1 MAAPT
6 LAPVVGALSDAWAE
20 LRTHKL
26 RVLLSLIGIAVSVGA
41 LTAVVAIGEYQK
53 QAFAEQSDRY
63 GGRIA
68 TIAIQASTTDGT
80 PVNWDDLDDRFARVN
95 ERYDFT
101 YTSRNV
107 QGMTLPVQ
115 LPDGVTAV
123 PTRLLEPAF
132 PIIHREKL
140 AHGRW
145 FTPAD
150 AELLAPA
157 IVVSEPLWE
166 MLGSQDLST
175 HPTLELTG
183 DMAGTYQIVGVT
195 PRQGIWDTEPRLDL
209 PFGAYRDRVDA
220 LPKDAIVTREVWVPP
235 GIVDELGPVLAMDLR
250 AGLPETTEISVSRTD
265 WGAQSGY
272 EESTRM
278 FQIITGSIAGLVLLL
293 GALSLVNIQLV
304 AMRQRIREIGVR
316 RSFGATGGRIF
327 TSVLLES
334 LVATTLAGVAGIA
347 LAVAVLRGGWV
358 IEMMFPDIQ
367 DVPPFPFGAALIGL
381 IAAVAVG
388 ALAGV
393 IPALVALRV
402 RVIDAIRF

>member
-1 MAAPT
+1 MATPT
-6 LAPVVGALSDAWAE
+6 LAPVVGALADAWAE

-53 QAFAEQSDRY
+53 QSMAEQSDRY

-68 TIAIQASTTDGT
+68 TLAIGASTTDGS
-80 PVNWDDLDDRFARVN
+80 PVDWDDLDERFARVN
-95 ERYDFT
+95 ERYGFT
-101 YTSRNV
+101 YTTRVV
-107 QGMTLPVQ
+107 QGLTLPAQ
-115 LPDGVTAV
+115 LPAGVTEI

-145 FTPAD
+145 FTPGD

-166 MLGSQDLST
+166 MLGSQDLAT
-175 HPTLELTG
+175 HPTLVLTG
-183 DMAGTYQIVGVT
+183 DLAGTYQIVGVT
-195 PRQGIWDTEPRLDL
+195 PKQGIWDTEPRIDL
-209 PFGAYRDRVDA
+209 SYGTYRDRVDA
-220 LPKDAIVTREVWVPP
+220 LPKDAMVTREVWVPP
-235 GIVDELGPVLAMDLR
+235 DIVNELGPVLAMDLR
-250 AGLPETTEISVSRTD
+250 AGLPESTEISVNRTD

-272 EESTRM
+272 EESARM

-334 LVATTLAGVAGIA
+334 LVATTLAGVVGIA
-347 LAVAVLRGGWV
+347 LAVAVLRGGWL
-358 IEMMFPDIQ
+358 IEMMFPGIQ